1 MTTRRRE
8 IIDEEDG
15 STTTITTAPDGTTTA
30 ITTADG
36 NERFVDRRDGSA
48 EPWFA
53 GIAILMPVMIVA
65 IVFISKLLQTR
76 IAVRHGYPI
85 KVRGTWV
92 QPGGGPDAKRATEL
106 MAGENEKLRGQVGRL
121 EERVA
126 VLERIVTDP
135 ARRVSEEIE
144 ALRG

>member
-1 MTTRRRE
+1 MTTQRRV
-8 IIDEEDG
+8 ITDESG
-15 STTTITTAPDGTTTA
+15 TTTITTSPDGTTTA
-30 ITTADG
+30 VTSADG
-36 NERFVDRRDGSA
+36 QHRFVDRRDGEA

-53 GIAILMPVMIVA
+53 GLAILVPVLIVA
-65 IVFISKLLQTR
+65 IVFFSKLLQTR
-76 IAVRHGYPI
+76 MAVKHGYPI